1 MSDEMTE
8 KAYSNATE
16 NVSREHDEAVA
27 KTKAAIAKA
36 KADALKKLSS

>member
-8 KAYSNATE
+8 KAYSSATE
-16 NVSREHDEAVA
+16 NVTKEHNDAVS

-36 KADALKKLSS
+36 KSDALKKLSS